1 MLIDFPVQIN
11 EETEQQQQRLKQQG
25 KKMYTDV
32 GEKRE
37 RAEND

>member
-11 EETEQQQQRLKQQG
+11 EETEQQQQRLKQQE
-25 KKMYTDV
+25 KKVYTDV

>member
-11 EETEQQQQRLKQQG
+11 EETEQQQQRLKQH
-25 KKMYTDV
+25 KKKVYTDV